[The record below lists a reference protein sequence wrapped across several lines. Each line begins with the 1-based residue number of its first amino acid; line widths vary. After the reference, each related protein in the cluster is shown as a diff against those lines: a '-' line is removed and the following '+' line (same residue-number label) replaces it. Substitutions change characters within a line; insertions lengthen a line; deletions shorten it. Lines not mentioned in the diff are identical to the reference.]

1 VRLYHRVCA
10 CVPYDFSE
18 YIAIISIYNIDHMVF
33 RMKRHNTLCEEGP
46 ELFCCNFI
54 ILFIFKDQRQMC
66 PSKADTLSVSQTF
79 QFLIETRV
87 TCGWLFK
94 ESLRPSSRI
103 QNEVSLQE
111 HSLQLVCLTLAH
123 VLGGNQPHMMF

>member
-1 VRLYHRVCA
+1 
-10 CVPYDFSE
+10 
-18 YIAIISIYNIDHMVF
+18 
-33 RMKRHNTLCEEGP
+33 
-46 ELFCCNFI
+46 
-54 ILFIFKDQRQMC
+54 MC
-66 PSKADTLSVSQTF
+66 SSKADTLRVLQTF

-94 ESLRPSSRI
+94 ESLRPSSCI

-123 VLGGNQPHMMF
+123 VLARNQPHMTF